1 MCTPT
6 DSSHLNMQCAWTEPD
21 CATPTCQLKG
31 GGGGRQFTLL
41 LGVEDIKPQLAL
53 TAAALKE
60 TIVECLNLYLPE
72 LL

>member
-41 LGVEDIKPQLAL
+41 LGVEDIKPPQP
-53 TAAALKE
+53 
-60 TIVECLNLYLPE
+60 N
-72 LL
+72 